1 MIHGTCVAALLN
13 FFGKAG
19 IGLFIPWGQ
28 GVRLLRRVLKS
39 LFLLV
44 LVRKAFL
51 PISGFKF
58 VQTKFAKLLRM
69 AIALLEIP
77 VSGWTCLE
85 KLVWK
90 ALPAGAWSSRQ
101 HTTPIIFYVC

>member
-1 MIHGTCVAALLN
+1 MTAIYPYAE
-13 FFGKAG
+13 K
-19 IGLFIPWGQ
+19 II
-28 GVRLLRRVLKS
+28 
-39 LFLLV
+39 
-44 LVRKAFL
+44 VRKAFL

-101 HTTPIIFYVC
+101 HTTPIIFYVCGML